1 MGDRSSKVRDPGLM
15 AWFDLPSPSLRRLLL
30 NPHST
35 QVSKAHKKPI
45 IGPPLSG
52 GGGRRELRPSGG
64 YLTFERFSPA
74 PSNERRSQL
83 GGHGNDGIIM
93 HLDLAIASSVS
104 PVLSEFA

>member
-1 MGDRSSKVRDPGLM
+1 MGDRSSKVRGPGPL
-15 AWFDLPSPSLRRLLL
+15 ARSDLPPSP
-30 NPHST
+30 PPPPP

-52 GGGRRELRPSGG
+52 VEDGAPSGG

-83 GGHGNDGIIM
+83 GGHGIIM